1 MTTNNPIYRMSHSSR
16 FDALDNLIHKIL
28 KFMSN
33 YDKSNIELY
42 IRKTIQNNALLKTNL
57 THIYGIIV
65 KYFKVLKLK
74 RDENR
79 QDFIVSK
86 ILSFMESFRP
96 GMLSADMKVIDIGG
110 GNGNVLSGMNDV
122 LKGDKSNFV
131 CVESKDWI
139 EHYNYDNP
147 NVTYVFW
154 DNHTIEVLD
163 DESCDL
169 VLCMVSLHHM
179 SDDTIANVLPEIYR
193 VLKKGGIL
201 MIKEHDCNSIQTKNM
216 ILWEHHLYHLL
227 DCAYD
232 NRPFDYDTYYE
243 NSIYNFNSKMVW
255 QAFMETYHFKYV
267 LSKNRFLD
275 GAYTANDS
283 KNASNLYWDIYTK

>member
-1 MTTNNPIYRMSHSSR
+1 MSKSYR
-16 FDALDNLIHKIL
+16 FDKLDNLIHKIL
-28 KFMSN
+28 KFASN
-33 YDKSNIELY
+33 YDKSNIKSL
-42 IRKTIQNNALLKTNL
+42 INKTINNDNLLKTNL
-57 THIYGIIV
+57 TQISEIIL
-65 KYFKVLKLK
+65 KYFKVLQLK

-86 ILSFMESFRP
+86 MLSFIESFKP
-96 GMLSADMKVIDIGG
+96 SILSADLKAVDIGG
-110 GNGNVLSGMNDV
+110 GNGNVLSGINDA
-122 LKGDKSNFV
+122 LKGDKSQFI

-139 EHYNYDNP
+139 EHYKYDNQ

-154 DNHTIEVLD
+154 DNHKIDVL
-163 DESCDL
+163 DESCDI

-179 SDDTIANVLPEIYR
+179 SDDTLSNVLQELNRI
-193 VLKKGGIL
+193 LKKGGVL
-201 MIKEHDCNSIQTKNM
+201 MIKEHDCNSIQTNNM

-232 NRPFDYDTYYE
+232 NRPFDYDMYYD
-243 NSIYNFNSKMVW
+243 NSIYNFKSKRGW
-255 QAFMETYHFKYV
+255 QVLMETHNFKYA

-275 GAYTANDS
+275 GEYTNDS

>member
-131 CVESKDWI
+131 CLNQKI
-139 EHYNYDNP
+139 GLNIIIM
-147 NVTYVFW
+147 
-154 DNHTIEVLD
+154 TIQ
-163 DESCDL
+163 
-169 VLCMVSLHHM
+169 M
-179 SDDTIANVLPEIYR
+179 
-193 VLKKGGIL
+193 
-201 MIKEHDCNSIQTKNM
+201 
-216 ILWEHHLYHLL
+216 
-227 DCAYD
+227 
-232 NRPFDYDTYYE
+232 
-243 NSIYNFNSKMVW
+243 
-255 QAFMETYHFKYV
+255 
-267 LSKNRFLD
+267 
-275 GAYTANDS
+275 
-283 KNASNLYWDIYTK
+283 